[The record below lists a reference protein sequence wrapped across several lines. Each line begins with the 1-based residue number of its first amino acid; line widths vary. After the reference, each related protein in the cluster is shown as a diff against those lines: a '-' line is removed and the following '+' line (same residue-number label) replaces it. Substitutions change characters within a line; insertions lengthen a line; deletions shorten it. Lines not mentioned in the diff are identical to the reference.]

1 MTSFLNQLS
10 QELFNM
16 KTELQ
21 KLRQD
26 PVKPEKINIIS
37 KKENNKFYYYKGAK
51 NKTKRTYLGGADS
64 IKLKNVLA
72 SSYKAVLMEDL
83 KENIKLLETVYSRY
97 IPYNKEH
104 VIGQLSPCV
113 QDLDFINAGNMIMT
127 ELYTWM
133 HEPYEK
139 NPKEFPKAI
148 IIAKD
153 GTRVRSKSECIIYNA
168 LYDAGIPFRY
178 DPVLKFRVTG
188 TDGNIV
194 TIKKS
199 PDFQI
204 KCPDGSEILVEHGG
218 LLRADS
224 YAVDLAS
231 KIQLYLTNGY
241 IIGETLFVTSDD
253 VSGGIDS
260 AEIEKLIE
268 LLSMRFPAL

>member
-64 IKLKNVLA
+64 IKLKDTLT

-83 KENIKLLETVYSRY
+83 KENIKLLETVYGKY
-97 IPYNKEH
+97 IPYNKEN
-104 VIGQLSPCV
+104 VISQLSPCV
-113 QDLDFINAGNMIMT
+113 QNLDL
-127 ELYTWM
+127 WM

-139 NPKEFPKAI
+139 NPKEFPRAK

-153 GTRVRSKSECIIYNA
+153 GTRVRSKSECIVYNA
-168 LYDAGIPFRY
+168 LLDAGIPFRY
-178 DPVLKFRVTG
+178 DPVMKFRVMG

-199 PDFQI
+199 PDYQI
-204 KCPDGSEILVEHGG
+204 KCPNGSEILVEHAG
-218 LLRADS
+218 LLRSDS

-268 LLSMRFPAL
+268 LIAMRFPAL